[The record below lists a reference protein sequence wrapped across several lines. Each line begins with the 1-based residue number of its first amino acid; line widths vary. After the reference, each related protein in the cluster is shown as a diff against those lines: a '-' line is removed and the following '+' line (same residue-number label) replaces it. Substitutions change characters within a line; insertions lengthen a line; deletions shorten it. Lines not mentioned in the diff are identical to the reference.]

1 MTRAAR
7 ALTGALAASPVMT
20 RVHAVPSDPIV
31 CARRREA
38 MRTHSGA
45 GAVTARHYGRL
56 ASNAMPIQQI

>member
-45 GAVTARHYGRL
+45 GAVTARHY
-56 ASNAMPIQQI
+56 

>member
-7 ALTGALAASPVMT
+7 ALTRALAASPVMT

-31 CARRREA
+31 GARRREA

-45 GAVTARHYGRL
+45 GAVTARHYGRV